1 MQKNARIP
9 GGVGR
14 LRLPYATRRIGI
26 WLIGCVLFSLGGYL
40 FIHASL
46 GTDPLDVFS
55 LGLLRHVPVTIGVG
69 QSVIAVICIGVWAAW
84 YRRRPVVT
92 PLVTF
97 FLCGSIIDVLR
108 IPAVDPARFL
118 PLSDVAVM
126 LLATVL
132 CAYASALIIMS
143 GVGIRAM
150 DLVAIAMVD
159 KWHWPLWLAKMSL
172 EGTLLL
178 TGWLMGGPVGVG
190 TLCFLGLVDTLIQPC
205 MWANARVLRMRNLGM
220 PGLDPSVSGPEG
232 ELASV

>member
-1 MQKNARIP
+1 MEKNARIP
-9 GGVGR
+9 GGTVR
-14 LRLPYATRRIGI
+14 RRLPYAARHIGI
-26 WLIGCVLFSLGGYL
+26 WLTGCVIFSFGGYL
-40 FIHASL
+40 FIYASL

-55 LGLLRHVPVTIGVG
+55 LGLLKHVPLTIGVG
-69 QSVIAVICIGVWAAW
+69 QSVIAVLCIGVWAAW

-108 IPAVDPARFL
+108 LRAVDPARFL
-118 PLSDVAVM
+118 PFSHVADM

-159 KWHWPLWLAKMSL
+159 KWHWPLWISKMTL
-172 EGTLLL
+172 EGTLLVS
-178 TGWLMGGPVGVG
+178 GWLMGGPVGVG

-205 MWANARVLRMRNLGM
+205 MWANGRVLRMRNLGM
-220 PGLDPSVSGPEG
+220 PDLDRSLPRPEG